1 MKTRSYAFRPSGD
14 RDGAAKPAGG
24 DWHSKQDRSD
34 QPKRDAAGETLP
46 ERRLRQKTEGAAAMA
61 EHIARNNAIDQ
72 RTERLRALRL
82 AREQA
87 EQVAAEAAAAKPKA
101 PKKKVRRSIS

>member
-1 MKTRSYAFRPSGD
+1 MERRG
-14 RDGAAKPAGG
+14 R
-24 DWHSKQDRSD
+24 QDPDSN
-34 QPKRDAAGETLP
+34 QKRDAAGETLP

-61 EHIARNNAIDQ
+61 EHIARNHAIDE

-87 EQVAAEAAAAKPKA
+87 EQAEAAQTDKAEKA
-101 PKKKVRRSIS
+101 PKTAKKKIRRAVTQRSA